1 MGVGGQS
8 GAQWLTLTAACCL
21 LRVQQEQE
29 DQPEG
34 PGQKT
39 GGVLLQV
46 ARVAEA
52 EGGEWEVAD
61 GVTYHRCPC
70 SCRRSDDEDPDPSPV
85 PVSKRPRITTGEAK
99 SQPKKRA
106 PAKKEPTAKKGSVAK
121 KQNNKPNKP
130 AKVRQVCPDRACK

>member
-1 MGVGGQS
+1 
-8 GAQWLTLTAACCL
+8 
-21 LRVQQEQE
+21 VQQEPE

-34 PGQKT
+34 PGQQT
-39 GGVLLQV
+39 GGVLLEV

-52 EGGEWEVAD
+52 EGREWEVAD
-61 GVTYHRCPC
+61 GVTYHRCFV
-70 SCRRSDDEDPDPSPV
+70 SCRRSEEDPDPSPV
-85 PVSKRPRITTGEAK
+85 PVSKRPGITGEAK

-130 AKVRQVCPDRACK
+130 AKVRQVSRSCMQMNHVQHAETDGSEGRSDLRVRV